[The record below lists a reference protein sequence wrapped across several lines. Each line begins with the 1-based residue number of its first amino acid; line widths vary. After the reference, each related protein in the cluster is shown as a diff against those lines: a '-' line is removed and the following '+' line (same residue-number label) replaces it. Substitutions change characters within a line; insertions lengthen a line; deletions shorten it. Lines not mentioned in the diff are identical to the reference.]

1 MSEFKVK
8 QFQDPSEDDSN
19 RIVWD
24 SEKVQKAI
32 ESMELGYQVPHAPFY
47 EGDINYRKGNTVYD
61 YSKEEIDEIKR
72 CAKDIVYFAN
82 NYCHAMTDE
91 GVRKITLR
99 DYQADML
106 QQYQKNRW
114 NITLASRQIG
124 KTICSGIFIAW
135 YSLFNFDKNA
145 MIMANKGAT
154 TKEILMK
161 AKHIYENLPFFLKPG
176 ILKKDVMEMRFDNGC
191 RVIGQNT
198 TKTGGISFT
207 IHLLYLDEFAHIMP
221 SIINPFYENVYPT
234 LSSSKISRVIITST
248 PNGYNK
254 FHDIYQTAVEGNNE
268 YAPFRVDW
276 WQVPG
281 RDEEWKKQ
289 EVANLGSIE
298 AFNQQYNNQFLSAS
312 SLLLSSVEM
321 KKIKNTETE
330 FVFREFDALDDLG
343 IDYSCLRWDPD
354 IDPDRLDGNQDFYL
368 FSIDLA
374 EGVGKDYSI
383 INIFKV
389 LPMDLKN
396 HRDLVSPSDITDFF
410 KLEQIGVFRSNMH
423 SLKDFSMILYEL
435 VVNIFNQENLR
446 NVIEYNAFGQE
457 VINNLINLYPTR
469 NDFDEETLVR
479 YHHRVGSKIKK
490 PGIKINKDNKRILT
504 TKVKNYIR
512 TSRVVLKDIDTIS
525 EASMFSRNEN
535 GTYSAQTGNDDLM
548 MTVVNA
554 TSFFDTVDY
563 SETVEELFDYI
574 EGIYKQKIEET
585 LEISGNLS
593 GDSFNIYDIVD

>member
-1 MSEFKVK
+1 MENNIVK
-8 QFQDPSEDDSN
+8 KFEDPADDESN

-24 SEKVQKAI
+24 SAKVQKAI
-32 ESMELGYQVPHAPFY
+32 EAMELGYQVPHAPFY
-47 EGDINYRKGNTVYD
+47 ESDINYRKGNTVYD
-61 YSKEEIDEIKR
+61 YSKEEIEEIKR

-82 NYCHAMTDE
+82 TYCHAMTDD
-91 GVRKITLR
+91 GVRKITLY
-99 DYQADML
+99 DYQAEML
-106 QQYQKNRW
+106 SQFQDNRW
-114 NITLASRQIG
+114 NVCLASRQIG

-145 MIMANKGAT
+145 MIMSNKGAT

-161 AKHIYENLPFFLKPG
+161 TKHLYENLPFFLKPG
-176 ILKKDVMEMRFDNGC
+176 ILKKDVMELRFDNGC

-207 IHLLYLDEFAHIMP
+207 IHLLYLDEFANIMH

-254 FHDIYQTAVEGNNE
+254 FHEIYQGAVDGINE
-268 YAPFRVDW
+268 YTPYRVDW
-276 WQVPG
+276 WQVPD
-281 RDEEWKKQ
+281 RDEDWKKQ
-289 EVANLGSIE
+289 EIANLGSIE
-298 AFNQQYNNQFLSAS
+298 AFNQQYGNQFLSAS

-321 KKIKNTETE
+321 KKIKRTEIE

-343 IDYSCLRWDPD
+343 IDYSCLRWDPSV
-354 IDPDRLDGNQDFYL
+354 DPDMLDGNQDFYL

-389 LPMDLKN
+389 LPMEIKY
-396 HRDLVSPSDITDFF
+396 HRDLISPSDITDFF
-410 KLEQIGVFRSNMH
+410 KLEQIGVFRSNIH

-446 NVIEYNAFGQE
+446 NIIEYSAFGQE
-457 VINNLINLYPTR
+457 IINNLIHLYPTR

-490 PGIKINKDNKRILT
+490 PGIRINKDNKRILT

-512 TSRVVLKDIDTIS
+512 TNRVILKDSNTIM
-525 EASMFSRNEN
+525 EAAMFSRNEN

-574 EGIYKQKIEET
+574 EGIYKEKIEET